1 MVSKIPYGT
10 SDREDETAVPD
21 AAPPE
26 ESQRERDDE
35 TKKTAAIGAAAGAVL
50 GAVVAGPLGAVA
62 GGAVG
67 AAVGAA
73 NGADV
78 DEPSTTGNVTDDD
91 ERRVKRTYDGKIYE
105 EGSLDDV
112 RRGNQ
117 I

>member
-1 MVSKIPYGT
+1 MVTKIPYGT
-10 SDREDETAVPD
+10 SDREDETSLPD
-21 AAPPE
+21 AAPAE
-26 ESQRERDDE
+26 ESQRARDDE
-35 TKKTAAIGAAAGAVL
+35 TKKTAAIGAATGAVV

-78 DEPSTTGNVTDDD
+78 DEPGSTGNVTDDD
-91 ERRVKRTYDGKIYE
+91 ERRTKRTYDGQIYE

-112 RRGNQ
+112 RRDDQ